1 MGVNTIDVPEARR
14 WLLSLDFKHLQ
25 TWFEG
30 SGVLPATLTRGST
43 ALWLWPPTG
52 ISILSDPL
60 LGNPA
65 PQVSVL
71 ATFFPKMLYDPKFPH
86 FVTLLLCFVRNPF

>member
-1 MGVNTIDVPEARR
+1 MAFVSG
-14 WLLSLDFKHLQ
+14 LQ
-25 TWFEG
+25 TPADTAP
-30 SGVLPATLTRGST
+30 VLLATLTRGST